1 MTQLPPSGLPHTV
14 LIATSSAPDLSEL
27 QRLLSRHGL
36 QLQSVSKGDSVLNAA
51 TQGGIALVLLDVTL
65 AGSASFEL
73 CQRLSQGTRVHAP
86 VFLLSATPSEDERA
100 RATAAGASRYLAL
113 PFQADALAEQIVAQL
128 GKPATT
134 PPAPRLDDLEI
145 NYHTLL
151 AGSPDA
157 VLLLDLEQNR
167 LVNVNRST
175 CQMLGRT
182 ESALL
187 QSSLLALCPP
197 VQPDGRSSSDR
208 LAEHMAMVAAGDIRV
223 FEARFSHGSGRPI
236 DCELRMVALEVPGR
250 RLMHIRLVD
259 VTARKRAEA
268 LREGQNKLLEM
279 VAGGA
284 PLQATLD
291 QLMLLIESQ
300 ADGVLCSVM
309 LLQADGRTMTPASGP
324 SLPADYLRKLDG
336 VAIGPGV
343 GSCGT
348 AMFRKETVIVS
359 DIEVD
364 PLWAPYKQL
373 AAPFGLRACWSIPI
387 LLDGDKVLGSFAM
400 YYREVRSPAAADQRL
415 ISVATHL
422 AGIAIVR
429 ARREEELARHQERLE
444 EQVAARTA
452 ELQKAKEQAEM
463 ANDELSTALDNLSMT
478 QDELV
483 RRDKLAALGTLVAG
497 VAHELNTPIGNS
509 LVVATTMSERL
520 RALRQDVEG
529 GLRRSA
535 LESFLTQATEAD
547 EVVVRNLTR
556 AAGLVDSFK
565 RIAVDAASSQR
576 RRFLLDRLVTEL
588 VLPLQA
594 AVKGCDLTVI
604 EDIAPNLELDS
615 YPGPLDQALTHLF
628 DNSVLHG
635 FDSRTA
641 GTITIRARPTAAGE
655 VELTLADNGVG
666 IAPAA
671 LARVY
676 DPFYTT
682 RLGHGS
688 SGLGLYITHNI
699 VTGVLGGRI
708 EAASTP
714 DQGTCFTLL
723 LPAVAPR

>member
-27 QRLLSRHGL
+27 QRLLSGHGL
-36 QLQSVSKGDSVLNAA
+36 ALQSVSKGDSVLSAA
-51 TQGGIALVLLDVTL
+51 SQGGIALVLLDVTL

-73 CQRLSQGTRVHAP
+73 CQRLSQASRVHVP

-100 RATAAGASRYLAL
+100 RATAAGASRYLPL
-113 PFQADALAEQIVAQL
+113 PFQAGALAEQIVTQL
-128 GKPATT
+128 GKHDGT
-134 PPAPRLDDLEI
+134 PPAPQLEDLEV
-145 NYHTLL
+145 NYHTML

-167 LVNVNRST
+167 LLNVNRCT
-175 CQMLGRT
+175 CQTLGRS
-182 ESALL
+182 ESELL

-197 VQPDGRSSSDR
+197 VQPDGKSSADR
-208 LAEHMAMVAAGDIRV
+208 LAEQMAMVAAGDIRV
-223 FEARFSHGSGRPI
+223 FEARFSHSSGRPI
-236 DCELRMVALEVPGR
+236 DCELRMVALDVPGR
-250 RLMHIRLVD
+250 RLMHIRLAD
-259 VTARKRAEA
+259 VTLRKRAEA

-300 ADGVLCSVM
+300 SDGVLCSVM
-309 LLQADGRTMTPASGP
+309 LLRPDGRTMTPASGP
-324 SLPADYLRKLDG
+324 SLPPAYLRSLDG

-348 AMFRKETVIVS
+348 AMYRKETVIVS
-359 DIEVD
+359 DIEAD

-373 AAPFGLRACWSIPI
+373 AAPHGLRACWSIPI
-387 LLDGDKVLGSFAM
+387 LLDGDQVLGSFAM

-509 LVVATTMSERL
+509 LMIATTMSERL

-529 GLRRSA
+529 GLRRST
-535 LESFLTQATEAD
+535 LEGFLAQATEAD

-594 AVKGCDLTVI
+594 AFKDCDLTVV
-604 EDIAPNLELDS
+604 EDVGPNLELDS

-635 FDSRTA
+635 FSGRTA
-641 GTITIRARPTAAGE
+641 GTITIRARPTMAGE
-655 VELTLADNGVG
+655 VELTLTDNGVG
-666 IAPAA
+666 IAAA
-671 LARVY
+671 QLARIY

-682 RLGHGS
+682 RLGLGS

-708 EAASTP
+708 EAASTEG
-714 DQGTCFTLL
+714 QGTCFTLL

>member
-27 QRLLSRHGL
+27 QRRLSSQGL
-36 QLQSVSKGDSVLNAA
+36 QLQSVSKGDSVLSAA

-73 CQRLSQGTRVHAP
+73 CQRLSQGGRVHVP

-100 RATAAGASRYLAL
+100 RAMTAGASRYLTL
-113 PFQADALAEQIVAQL
+113 PFQAGVLAEQIAAQL
-128 GKPATT
+128 GAQAAA
-134 PPAPRLDDLEI
+134 PPAPQLDDLEI
-145 NYHTLL
+145 SYHTLL

-167 LVNVNRST
+167 LINVNRST

-197 VQPDGRSSSDR
+197 EQPDGKSSADR

-223 FEARFSHGSGRPI
+223 FEARFSHGSGRPV
-236 DCELRMVALEVPGR
+236 DCELRMVALDVPGR

-259 VTARKRAEA
+259 VTLRKRAEA
-268 LREGQNKLLEM
+268 LREGQNKLLEL

-300 ADGVLCSVM
+300 SDGVLCSVM
-309 LLQADGRTMTPASGP
+309 LLKADGRSMTPAAGP
-324 SLPADYLRKLDG
+324 SLPQDYLRKLDG

-348 AMFRKETVIVS
+348 AMFRKEMVIVS
-359 DIEVD
+359 DINID
-364 PLWAPYKQL
+364 PLWAPYKDL
-373 AAPFGLRACWSIPI
+373 AAPHGLRACWSIPI

-400 YYREVRSPAAADQRL
+400 YYREVRSPAAAEQRL
-415 ISVATHL
+415 INVATHL

-452 ELQKAKEQAEM
+452 ELQRAKEQAEM

-509 LVVATTMSERL
+509 LIMTTTMSERL
-520 RALRQDVEG
+520 GALRQDVEG
-529 GLRRSA
+529 GLRRST
-535 LESFLTQATEAD
+535 LETFLAQASEAD
-547 EVVVRNLTR
+547 EVVVRNLKR
-556 AAGLVDSFK
+556 AASLVDSFK

-576 RRFLLDRLVTEL
+576 RRFLLDQLVAEL

-594 AVKGCDLTVI
+594 AVKGCELTVI

-635 FDSRTA
+635 FDNRAA
-641 GTITIRARPTAAGE
+641 GTITIRARPTASGE
-655 VELTLADNGVG
+655 VELTLSDNGAG
-666 IAPAA
+666 IAAAA
-671 LARVY
+671 LARIY

-708 EAASTP
+708 EVASTEG
-714 DQGTCFTLL
+714 QGTCFTLL

>member
-1 MTQLPPSGLPHTV
+1 MTQLPPSGLAHTV

-27 QRLLSRHGL
+27 QHLLSQHGL
-36 QLQSVSKGDSVLNAA
+36 LLQSVSKGDSVLNAA
-51 TQGGIALVLLDVTL
+51 SQGDIALVLLDVTL

-73 CQRLSQGTRVHAP
+73 CQRLSQGARVHAP
-86 VFLLSATPSEDERA
+86 VFLLSAMPSEDERA
-100 RATAAGASRYLAL
+100 RAMAAGASHYLAL
-113 PFQADALAEQIVAQL
+113 PFQAGALAGQIVAQL
-128 GKPATT
+128 GRDATPAM
-134 PPAPRLDDLEI
+134 PRLDDLEV
-145 NYHTLL
+145 NYHTML
-151 AGSPDA
+151 AASPDA

-167 LVNVNRST
+167 LLNVNRCT
-175 CQMLGRT
+175 CQLLGRT
-182 ESALL
+182 ESVLL

-197 VQPDGRSSSDR
+197 LQPDGKSSADR
-208 LAEHMAMVAAGDIRV
+208 LAEQMAMVAAGDIRV
-223 FEARFSHGSGRPI
+223 FETRFSHGSGRLI
-236 DCELRMVALEVPGR
+236 DCELRMVALDQPGR
-250 RLMHIRLVD
+250 RLMHIRLAD
-259 VTARKRAEA
+259 VTQRKRGEA

-284 PLQATLD
+284 PLQSTLD

-300 ADGVLCSVM
+300 TDGVLCSVM
-309 LLQADGRTMTPASGP
+309 LLQADGRSMMTASGP
-324 SLPADYLRKLDG
+324 SLPSAYLRTLDG

-348 AMFRKETVIVS
+348 SMFRKETVIVS
-359 DIEVD
+359 DIQVD
-364 PLWAPYKQL
+364 PLWTPYKQL
-373 AAPFGLRACWSIPI
+373 AAPHGLRACWSIPI

-400 YYREVRSPAAADQRL
+400 YYREVRSPAAEDQRL

-429 ARREEELARHQERLE
+429 ARREEELARQQERLE
-444 EQVAARTA
+444 EQVASRTA
-452 ELQKAKEQAEM
+452 ELRKAKEQAEM
-463 ANDELSTALDNLSMT
+463 ANDELSTALVNLSMT
-478 QDELV
+478 QDELL

-509 LVVATTMSERL
+509 LVMATTMSERL
-520 RALRQDVEG
+520 RVLRQDVEG

-535 LESFLTQATEAD
+535 LEQFLAQAAEAD
-547 EVVVRNLTR
+547 EVVVRNLKR

-576 RRFLLDRLVTEL
+576 RRFLLDHLVAEL

-594 AVKGCDLTVI
+594 AVKDCNLTVI

-635 FDSRTA
+635 FDGRTA
-641 GTITIRARPTAAGE
+641 GTITIRARPTASGE
-655 VELTLADNGVG
+655 VELTLADDGVG
-666 IAPAA
+666 IEAAP
-671 LARVY
+671 LARIY

-699 VTGVLGGRI
+699 ITGVLGGRI
-708 EAASTP
+708 EAASTAGH
-714 DQGTCFTLL
+714 GTCFTLL